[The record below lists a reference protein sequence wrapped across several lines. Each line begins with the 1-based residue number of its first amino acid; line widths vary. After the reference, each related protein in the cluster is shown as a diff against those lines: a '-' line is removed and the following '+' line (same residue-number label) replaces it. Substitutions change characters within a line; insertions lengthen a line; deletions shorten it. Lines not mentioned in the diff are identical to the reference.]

1 MTRITFQ
8 RSGGFTGRTIS
19 LTLNLD
25 DLAADQATTLN
36 GLLANADFFNLP
48 ADSAKRPVP
57 DEFIYVVTVENGT
70 QSHTVRTSDTAAPDS
85 LRPLLDDLSLR
96 ARTKHA

>member
-25 DLAADQATTLN
+25 DLPPDQASTLN
-36 GLLANADFFNLP
+36 RLLANANFFNLP

-57 DEFIYVVTVENGT
+57 DEFTYTVTVETGQ
-70 QSHTVRTSDTAAPDS
+70 QSHTIRTSDTSAPES

-96 ARTKHA
+96 ARTQRA

>member
-1 MTRITFQ
+1 MTRIVFQ

-25 DLAADQATTLN
+25 DLSPDQAATLN
-36 GLLANADFFNLP
+36 GLLAKADFFNLP
-48 ADSAKRPVP
+48 ADSTKRPVP
-57 DEFIYVVTVENGT
+57 DEFIYALTIET
-70 QSHTVRTSDTAAPDS
+70 EKQSHTVRTSDTTAPES

-96 ARTKHA
+96 ARTQRT

>member
-19 LTLNLD
+19 LTLNLES
-25 DLAADQATTLN
+25 LPADQASTLN
-36 GLLANADFFNLP
+36 GLLAKADFFNLST
-48 ADSAKRPVP
+48 DSAKRPAP
-57 DEFIYVVTVENGT
+57 DEFIYAVTVET
-70 QSHTVRTSDTAAPDS
+70 DKQSHTIRTSDTAAPES

-96 ARTKHA
+96 ARTQRT